1 MEDTKKILNDKAI
14 SPENRV
20 DAFCKVCWTL
30 ESQAQ
35 RELFTILA
43 KSFTELSD
51 SDKVLIIPKLIKKSY
66 CYNPLVLLAYDLF
79 KSLPKWRYDEMELD
93 LIWWSHD
100 DLYTNITNE
109 EYKWR
114 KAHNQ
119 KCSKSD
125 NFCIRPSVI
134 DDFLCFEKSVEMV
147 CKTNSKLL
155 FFQG

>member
-1 MEDTKKILNDKAI
+1 MEDIKKILINKAI

-35 RELFTILA
+35 RELFAILA
-43 KSFTELSD
+43 ISFTELSD
-51 SDKVLIIPKLIKKSY
+51 SDKVLIIPKLIKESY

-79 KSLPKWRYDEMELD
+79 ISLPKWRYDEMDLD
-93 LIWWSHD
+93 VIWWSHD

-114 KAHNQ
+114 KARNL
-119 KCSKSD
+119 KCSVVGG
-125 NFCIRPSVI
+125 IYERPSQI
-134 DDFLCFEKSVEMV
+134 NDFLCFEKSVRMV

-155 FFQG
+155 FLG